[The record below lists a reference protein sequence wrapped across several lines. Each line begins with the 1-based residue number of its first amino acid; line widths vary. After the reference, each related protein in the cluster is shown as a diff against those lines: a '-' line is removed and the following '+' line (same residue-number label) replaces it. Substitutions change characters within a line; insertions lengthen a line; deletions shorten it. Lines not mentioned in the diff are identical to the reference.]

1 LSLTNKETIL
11 SEKEKNFMRIIL
23 ALLMMSCLAIGLAC
37 QSSTTAAIK
46 DEETSVGSD
55 GANRITLAGA
65 KKLFDSGNVLIV
77 DTRAKAAYDSEH
89 IKGAINV
96 PLADVETHL
105 SELKTDKKIVAY
117 CS

>member
-1 LSLTNKETIL
+1 
-11 SEKEKNFMRIIL
+11 MRIIL
-23 ALLMMSCLAIGLAC
+23 VLLMMSCLAIGFAC
-37 QSSTTAAIK
+37 QNSTNAAVK
-46 DEETSVGSD
+46 DDEVSIGSD

-77 DTRAKAAYDSEH
+77 DTRGKGQYDGEH

-96 PLADVETHL
+96 PLADVETRL